1 VRGKRRLIYNR
12 YPDAREQSIG
22 RYKSNCKGKAGKN
35 TVNNI
40 FSEIQRN
47 NPPSIEQEQ
56 DHKAR

>member
-1 VRGKRRLIYNR
+1 VGGKRRLIYNR

-47 NPPSIEQEQ
+47 NPPSIEQ
-56 DHKAR
+56 